1 MVGVEREECGRGD
14 MTEEIKGN
22 ELSKGYGSPKPIPY
36 VTYASSPQLPGVP
49 SYTGSG
55 EANTLP
61 PVPPVRSSPPQA
73 SIVSGGSSVQ
83 KRSRQG
89 RWVTISI
96 LAVLLLA
103 AVASFFVI
111 RYVNRST
118 PDKTLDAFCNA
129 LQQADYRSAYDQFS
143 AKLQHTVSEAAFAAA
158 LSQDKVTACT
168 HGTTGDSANSVTNDL
183 KLVHASK
190 GINND
195 IVTLTHAPNNHSNIH
210 SIHSRALTHSQIL
223 LTLPLA

>member
-1 MVGVEREECGRGD
+1 MPEELQGD
-14 MTEEIKGN
+14 
-22 ELSKGYGSPKPIPY
+22 ELSQGYGSPKPIPY
-36 VTYASSPQLPGVP
+36 VPYASSPQLPGVP
-49 SYTGSG
+49 SYMGSG
-55 EANTLP
+55 EANAFP
-61 PVPPVRSSPPQA
+61 PVPPILSSPPQA
-73 SIVSGGSSVQ
+73 SIVSGGFPVQ

-89 RWVTISI
+89 RWITISI

-111 RYVNRST
+111 RYVSRST

-143 AKLQHTVSEAAFAAA
+143 ANLQHTVSEAAFAAA

-195 IVTLTHAPNNHSNIH
+195 IVTLAKDSNDDWKIDD
-210 SIHSRALTHSQIL
+210 IYRRALTY
-223 LTLPLA
+223 

>member
-1 MVGVEREECGRGD
+1 MLVLYRNQCGRVY
-14 MTEEIKGN
+14 MPEERQED
-22 ELSKGYGSPKPIPY
+22 ELSQGYGSPEPIPY
-36 VTYASSPQLPGVP
+36 VPYASSPWLPGVP
-49 SYTGSG
+49 SSIGSG
-55 EANTLP
+55 EANALP
-61 PVPPVRSSPPQA
+61 PILSSPPQA
-73 SIVSGGSSVQ
+73 SIVSGGLSEQ

-89 RWVTISI
+89 RWITVSI
-96 LAVLLLA
+96 LAVLLLVS
-103 AVASFFVI
+103 VASFFVI

-143 AKLQHTVSEAAFAAA
+143 IKLQYTVSEAAFAAT

-195 IVTLTHAPNNHSNIH
+195 IVTLTKDSNNDWKIDD
-210 SIHSRALTHSQIL
+210 IYRQT
-223 LTLPLA
+223 

>member
-1 MVGVEREECGRGD
+1 MPEELQGD
-14 MTEEIKGN
+14 
-22 ELSKGYGSPKPIPY
+22 ELSQGYGPPKPIPY
-36 VTYASSPQLPGVP
+36 VPYASSPQLPGVP
-49 SYTGSG
+49 SYIGSG
-55 EANTLP
+55 EANALS
-61 PVPPVRSSPPQA
+61 PVPPVFSSPPQA

-89 RWVTISI
+89 RWITISI

-111 RYVNRST
+111 RYVSRST
-118 PDKTLDAFCNA
+118 PDKTIDAFCNA

-143 AKLQHTVSEAAFAAA
+143 ANLQHTVSEAAFAAA

-168 HGTTGDSANSVTNDL
+168 HGTTGDSAESVTNDL

-195 IVTLTHAPNNHSNIH
+195 VVTLTKDSNDDWKIDD
-210 SIHSRALTHSQIL
+210 IYRRALTY
-223 LTLPLA
+223 

>member
-1 MVGVEREECGRGD
+1 MLYRDQCGRVDMPEELQGD
-14 MTEEIKGN
+14 
-22 ELSKGYGSPKPIPY
+22 ELSQGYGPPKPIPY
-36 VTYASSPQLPGVP
+36 VPYASSPQLPGVP
-49 SYTGSG
+49 SYIGSG
-55 EANTLP
+55 EANALP
-61 PVPPVRSSPPQA
+61 PVPPVLSSPPQA

-89 RWVTISI
+89 RWITISI

-111 RYVNRST
+111 RYVSRST
-118 PDKTLDAFCNA
+118 PDKTIDAFCNA

-143 AKLQHTVSEAAFAAA
+143 ANLQHTVSEAAFAAA

-168 HGTTGDSANSVTNDL
+168 HGTTGDSAESVTNDL

-195 IVTLTHAPNNHSNIH
+195 VVTLTKDSNDDWKIDD
-210 SIHSRALTHSQIL
+210 IYRRALTY
-223 LTLPLA
+223 

>member
-1 MVGVEREECGRGD
+1 MPEELQGD
-14 MTEEIKGN
+14 
-22 ELSKGYGSPKPIPY
+22 ELSQGYGSPKPIPY
-36 VTYASSPQLPGVP
+36 VPYASSQQLPGVP

-55 EANTLP
+55 EANAFP

-89 RWVTISI
+89 RWITISI
-96 LAVLLLA
+96 LAVLLIA

-111 RYVNRST
+111 RYVSRST

-129 LQQADYRSAYDQFS
+129 LQQADYRSAFDQFS

-168 HGTTGDSANSVTNDL
+168 HGTTGDSAESVTNDL

-195 IVTLTHAPNNHSNIH
+195 VVTLTKDSNSDWKIDD
-210 SIHSRALTHSQIL
+210 IYRQT
-223 LTLPLA
+223 

>member
-1 MVGVEREECGRGD
+1 MPEELQGD
-14 MTEEIKGN
+14 
-22 ELSKGYGSPKPIPY
+22 ELSQGYGPPKPIPY
-36 VTYASSPQLPGVP
+36 VPYASSPQLPGVP

-55 EANTLP
+55 EANALP
-61 PVPPVRSSPPQA
+61 PVPPVRSSPPQV

-89 RWVTISI
+89 RWITISI

-111 RYVNRST
+111 RYVSRST

-143 AKLQHTVSEAAFAAA
+143 ANLQHTVSEAAFAAA

-195 IVTLTHAPNNHSNIH
+195 IVTLTKDSNDDWKIDD
-210 SIHSRALTHSQIL
+210 IYRRVLTY
-223 LTLPLA
+223 

>member
-1 MVGVEREECGRGD
+1 MPEELQGD
-14 MTEEIKGN
+14 
-22 ELSKGYGSPKPIPY
+22 ELSQGYGSPKPIPY
-36 VTYASSPQLPGVP
+36 VPYASSPQLPGVP

-55 EANTLP
+55 EANALP
-61 PVPPVRSSPPQA
+61 PVPPVPSSPPQA

-83 KRSRQG
+83 KRSWQG
-89 RWVTISI
+89 RWITISI
-96 LAVLLLA
+96 LAVLLIA

-111 RYVNRST
+111 RYVSRST

-183 KLVHASK
+183 QLVHASK

-195 IVTLTHAPNNHSNIH
+195 VVTLTKDSNGDWKIDD
-210 SIHSRALTHSQIL
+210 IYRQA
-223 LTLPLA
+223 

>member
-1 MVGVEREECGRGD
+1 MHKSAMLVLYRDQCGRVDMPEELQGD
-14 MTEEIKGN
+14 
-22 ELSKGYGSPKPIPY
+22 ELSQGYGSPRPIPY
-36 VTYASSPQLPGVP
+36 VPYASSPQLPAVP
-49 SYTGSG
+49 SYTGPG
-55 EANTLP
+55 EAKASPL
-61 PVPPVRSSPPQA
+61 VPPVLASPTKA
-73 SIVSGGSSVQ
+73 SIVSGGSSLQ

-89 RWVTISI
+89 RWITISI
-96 LAVLLLA
+96 LAVLLIA

-190 GINND
+190 GINDD
-195 IVTLTHAPNNHSNIH
+195 IVTLTKDSNSDWKIDD
-210 SIHSRALTHSQIL
+210 IYRQT
-223 LTLPLA
+223 

>member
-1 MVGVEREECGRGD
+1 MPEELQGD
-14 MTEEIKGN
+14 
-22 ELSKGYGSPKPIPY
+22 ELSQGYGSPKPIPY
-36 VTYASSPQLPGVP
+36 VPYASSQQLPGVP

-55 EANTLP
+55 EANAFP

-89 RWVTISI
+89 RWITISI
-96 LAVLLLA
+96 LAVLLIA

-111 RYVNRST
+111 RYVSRST

-129 LQQADYRSAYDQFS
+129 LQQADYQSAYDQFS

-195 IVTLTHAPNNHSNIH
+195 IVTLTKDSNSDWKIDD
-210 SIHSRALTHSQIL
+210 IYRQT
-223 LTLPLA
+223 

>member
-1 MVGVEREECGRGD
+1 MLYRDQCGRVDMPEELQGD
-14 MTEEIKGN
+14 
-22 ELSKGYGSPKPIPY
+22 ELSQGYGSPKPIPY
-36 VTYASSPQLPGVP
+36 VPYASSPQLPGGP

-55 EANTLP
+55 EANAFP
-61 PVPPVRSSPPQA
+61 PVPPVLASPPQA

-83 KRSRQG
+83 KRGRQG
-89 RWVTISI
+89 RWITISI

-111 RYVNRST
+111 RYVSRST

-129 LQQADYRSAYDQFS
+129 LQQADYQSAYDQFS
-143 AKLQHTVSEAAFAAA
+143 VKLQHTVSEAAFAAA
-158 LSQDKVTACT
+158 FSQDKVTACT

-183 KLVHASK
+183 KLVHVSK

-195 IVTLTHAPNNHSNIH
+195 IVTLTKDSNDDWKIDD
-210 SIHSRALTHSQIL
+210 IYRQT
-223 LTLPLA
+223 

>member
-1 MVGVEREECGRGD
+1 MPEELQGD
-14 MTEEIKGN
+14 

-36 VTYASSPQLPGVP
+36 VPYASSPQLPGVP
-49 SYTGSG
+49 SYMGSG
-55 EANTLP
+55 EANAFP
-61 PVPPVRSSPPQA
+61 PVPPILSSPPQA
-73 SIVSGGSSVQ
+73 SIVSGGFPVQ

-89 RWVTISI
+89 RWITISI

-111 RYVNRST
+111 RYVSRST

-143 AKLQHTVSEAAFAAA
+143 ANLQHTVSEAAFAAA

-195 IVTLTHAPNNHSNIH
+195 IVTLAKDSNDDWKIDD
-210 SIHSRALTHSQIL
+210 IYRRALTY
-223 LTLPLA
+223 

>member
-1 MVGVEREECGRGD
+1 MPEELQGD
-14 MTEEIKGN
+14 
-22 ELSKGYGSPKPIPY
+22 ELTRGYGSPEPIPY
-36 VTYASSPQLPGVP
+36 VPYASSPQLPGVP

-55 EANTLP
+55 EANALS
-61 PVPPVRSSPPQA
+61 PVLSSPPQA

-89 RWVTISI
+89 RWITLSI
-96 LAVLLLA
+96 LALLLIA

-111 RYVNRST
+111 RYVSRST

-143 AKLQHTVSEAAFAAA
+143 TNLQHTVSEAAFAAA

-183 KLVHASK
+183 KLVHVSK

-195 IVTLTHAPNNHSNIH
+195 VVTLTKDSDSDWKIDD
-210 SIHSRALTHSQIL
+210 IYRQT
-223 LTLPLA
+223 

>member
-1 MVGVEREECGRGD
+1 MPEERQGD
-14 MTEEIKGN
+14 EF
-22 ELSKGYGSPKPIPY
+22 SQGYGSPKPIPY
-36 VTYASSPQLPGVP
+36 VPYASSPQFPGVP

-55 EANTLP
+55 EANALP
-61 PVPPVRSSPPQA
+61 PVLSSPPQA
-73 SIVSGGSSVQ
+73 SIVSGGSSVR
-83 KRSRQG
+83 KRSRRG
-89 RWVTISI
+89 RWITLSI

-143 AKLQHTVSEAAFAAA
+143 AKLQQTVSEAAFAAA
-158 LSQDKVTACT
+158 LSQYKVTACT

-190 GINND
+190 GVNND
-195 IVTLTHAPNNHSNIH
+195 IVTLTKDSNNDWKIDD
-210 SIHSRALTHSQIL
+210 IYKQT
-223 LTLPLA
+223 

>member
-1 MVGVEREECGRGD
+1 MPEELQGD
-14 MTEEIKGN
+14 E
-22 ELSKGYGSPKPIPY
+22 SSQGYGLPKPIPY
-36 VTYASSPQLPGVP
+36 VPYASSPQLPGVP
-49 SYTGSG
+49 SYIGSG
-55 EANTLP
+55 EANALP
-61 PVPPVRSSPPQA
+61 PVPPALSSPPQA

-89 RWVTISI
+89 RWITISI
-96 LAVLLLA
+96 LAVLLIA

-111 RYVNRST
+111 RYVSRST

-158 LSQDKVTACT
+158 FSQDKVTACT
-168 HGTTGDSANSVTNDL
+168 HGTTGNSANSVTNDL

-195 IVTLTHAPNNHSNIH
+195 IVTLTKDSNSDWKIDD
-210 SIHSRALTHSQIL
+210 IYRQT
-223 LTLPLA
+223 

>member
-1 MVGVEREECGRGD
+1 MHSSAMLVLYRDQCGRGD
-14 MTEEIKGN
+14 MPEALQGGG
-22 ELSKGYGSPKPIPY
+22 LSQGYGSPKPIPY
-36 VTYASSPQLPGVP
+36 VPYASSQQLPGVP
-49 SYTGSG
+49 SYIGSG
-55 EANTLP
+55 EANAFP
-61 PVPPVRSSPPQA
+61 PVPPVRSSPPQV

-89 RWVTISI
+89 RWITISI

-111 RYVNRST
+111 RYVSRST

-129 LQQADYRSAYDQFS
+129 LQQADYQSAYDQFS

-195 IVTLTHAPNNHSNIH
+195 VVTLTKDSNSDWKIDD
-210 SIHSRALTHSQIL
+210 IYRQT
-223 LTLPLA
+223 

>member
-1 MVGVEREECGRGD
+1 
-14 MTEEIKGN
+14 
-22 ELSKGYGSPKPIPY
+22 
-36 VTYASSPQLPGVP
+36 
-49 SYTGSG
+49 
-55 EANTLP
+55 
-61 PVPPVRSSPPQA
+61 
-73 SIVSGGSSVQ
+73 VQ
-83 KRSRQG
+83 KRSGQG
-89 RWVTISI
+89 RWITISI
-96 LAVLLLA
+96 LAVLLIA

-111 RYVNRST
+111 RYVSRST

-143 AKLQHTVSEAAFAAA
+143 IKLQHTVSEAAFATA

-195 IVTLTHAPNNHSNIH
+195 IVTLTKDSNNDWKIDD
-210 SIHSRALTHSQIL
+210 IYRQT
-223 LTLPLA
+223 